1 MKVFSTGF
9 LEVSTMLRIGGN
21 QACDIP
27 ELSTLRKRLNIIR
40 ACHDIMYYQTLQ
52 LMDKQQ
58 SLSRLTLT

>member
-9 LEVSTMLRIGGN
+9 LEVSTMFRIGGN

-40 ACHDIMYYQTLQ
+40 ACHIMYYQTLQ